1 MVIRERVTND
11 YGSITMLEEVSGSK
25 LWLIHF
31 YQEQLDYYDKV
42 GLGKFTEFGVKITK
56 ELVAITKKRLDQLT
70 TVYDKSL
77 TVQAHTFRRTMRQ
90 RLKEKLLN
98 GSTHGNGTTAT
109 KKRKDNSDN
118 GHEREKP

>member
-1 MVIRERVTND
+1 MDIRERVTNN
-11 YGSITMLEEVSGSK
+11 YESITMLEAGSGSK

-31 YQEQLDYYDKV
+31 YQEQLEHYDKV

-56 ELVAITKKRLDQLT
+56 ELIAITKKRLDQLT
-70 TVYDKSL
+70 IVYDKSL
-77 TVQAHTFRRTMRQ
+77 TAQAHTFRRTMRQ

-109 KKRKDNSDN
+109 KKCEDNSDN
-118 GHEREKP
+118 GHEREKS